1 LSFSVDAVGQWLL
14 QHIEEIF
21 EKYPELKKK
30 IIEKVKEELGEKLAA
45 KTDIMR
51 ILEEIKRLRE
61 DFNRQ
66 QRQIEGLMEEIK
78 RLREDFN
85 RQQRQIEGLME
96 EIKRLREDFN
106 RLSERLDFKIS
117 ALGARWGLMS
127 ERAFREGLRLIVEK
141 YFGGTVRRWV
151 YYDERGFVYGKP
163 SEIDVDVLV
172 RDKEHL
178 LIEVKAHVDKGDV
191 AEFYRKG
198 LLYEEVNGVRP
209 RLIIISPFVRQRAM
223 SLAAKLGIEII
234 TEIPE

>member
-1 LSFSVDAVGQWLL
+1 MSFSVDAVGQWLL

-51 ILEEIKRLRE
+51 IL
-61 DFNRQ
+61 
-66 QRQIEGLMEEIK
+66 EEIK

>member
-1 LSFSVDAVGQWLL
+1 
-14 QHIEEIF
+14 
-21 EKYPELKKK
+21 
-30 IIEKVKEELGEKLAA
+30 
-45 KTDIMR
+45 
-51 ILEEIKRLRE
+51 
-61 DFNRQ
+61 
-66 QRQIEGLMEEIK
+66 
-78 RLREDFN
+78 
-85 RQQRQIEGLME
+85 ME